1 MIVPTYSPEKIVNED
16 GVPTDGFSLLL
27 RQLLQGLQLSISED
41 GYLCPSVS
49 SEPGS
54 SETPP
59 DLSQPSQLTVLQNT
73 FQSNFVNVNTQTV
86 ITGVRPG
93 TVIFDPYE
101 VNGATPPARN
111 GQLKVLL
118 NNGTFHAIVNL

>member
-16 GVPTDGFSLLL
+16 GTPTDGFGLLL

-49 SEPGS
+49 SVS
-54 SETPP
+54 PP
-59 DLSQPSQLTVLQNT
+59 TPSQLTVLENT
-73 FQSNFVNVNTQTV
+73 FQSNFVNANTQTV

-101 VNGATPPARN
+101 VNGAVLPARN

-118 NNGTFHAIVNL
+118 NDGTFHAIVNL